1 MHARYGRNRI
11 AVGNHL
17 RRYFVLRSTMH
28 PTGSS
33 DTSRAFGR
41 ERAAQPEGEGQGRA
55 TPDVRN
61 ATYRRV
67 DATSPLFRKRLLER
81 HARGESVAEVL
92 EVGGTSAWA
101 LCLGAALCVVVGA
114 AVALWV
120 PVEITCRARGVFR
133 PLDEIVTITAPTEG
147 VVVEV
152 HAIAGQEVEPGARL
166 ISMDSAEAWAP
177 IAGTIETILVRPG
190 TQVAAAASIGRIVP
204 RELSERV
211 VVFVPERDRALV
223 RPDASLRLAI
233 DQLPAA
239 EFGWMNG
246 RIERVAMAAAA
257 PEEIRNVLGSD
268 RAVDGARYR
277 VDITLVDDPR
287 RRRLALQLPVGA
299 MLTAHI
305 TVRTQTVAALALRP
319 LREWIGP

>member
-1 MHARYGRNRI
+1 MHARYSRNRI

-67 DATSPLFRKRLLER
+67 DATSPLFRTRLLER

-152 HAIAGQEVEPGARL
+152 HATAGQEVEPGARL
-166 ISMDSAEAWAP
+166 ISMDSAEVRAP
-177 IAGTIETILVRPG
+177 LAGTVETILVHPG

-223 RPDASLRLAI
+223 RPDASVRLAI

-257 PEEIRNVLGSD
+257 PEDIRNVLGSD